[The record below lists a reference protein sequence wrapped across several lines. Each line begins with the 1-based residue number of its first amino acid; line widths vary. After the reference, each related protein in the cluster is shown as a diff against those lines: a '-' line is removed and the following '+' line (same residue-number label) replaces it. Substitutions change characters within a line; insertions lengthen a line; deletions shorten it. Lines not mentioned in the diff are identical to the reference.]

1 MSASTVVLFG
11 PSRSGEAFGFLGR
24 GRTITTPSYKLSF
37 LTLTKE
43 FKDESIIG
51 GINASSCTCSASSGF
66 AAFRLLGIRAPPRKR
81 NKYSCSPRP

>member
-43 FKDESIIG
+43 FKDESIFVMG
-51 GINASSCTCSASSGF
+51 GMKASSCTCSASSGL
-66 AAFRLLGIRAPPRKR
+66 AASFFSDHIWSALAQEVMV
-81 NKYSCSPRP
+81 